1 MALVSALLNALLN
14 AIADAA
20 APCLFHMTR
29 LQGHGLKCRQQWLKA
44 LQHFVLRNCHAVSV
58 AGHDVAGSALNV
70 PHPQCR

>member
-1 MALVSALLNALLN
+1 MALVSASLN

-29 LQGHGLKCRQQWLKA
+29 LQEHGLKCRQQWLKA
-44 LQHFVLRNCHAVSV
+44 LQHFVLRDCPAVSV
-58 AGHDVAGSALNV
+58 ARHDVASSALNV